1 VRENEL
7 SRDTPAWQTVLFV
20 SLKKE
25 RNVEHRDFVF
35 SFGHVGVDNPMIRDG
50 IEELSILGENSRKM

>member
-1 VRENEL
+1 
-7 SRDTPAWQTVLFV
+7 V